1 MPADPAAERSAALT
15 GDLSAD
21 LYKQLDVTPVI
32 NAMGHVTLLGGS
44 ILSPHVQA
52 AMDAANRLYVSME
65 ELQDKAGRAI
75 ANMLGAEAATVTS
88 GAYAALAQGA
98 AGIMTGDDPAKI
110 ARLPDS
116 TGMKNEFLIQA
127 NHRYHYDRVIS
138 TVGGKLVE
146 VGDSQGTT
154 ASQMAAAIGPNT
166 AGILHYARGERM
178 DGGLTLVETVAVAQ
192 AAGVQV
198 LVDAAGEIYPLE
210 RMLWLPR
217 SGAGLIAFGAKYLSS
232 PNSTGILCGS
242 SEMVRAARLNG
253 FLSYET
259 LDNHSVGRGY
269 KLDRQEIVAVTAALQ
284 EWLTIDHEER
294 LQVQATRIGQV
305 TQALSALPHVQTRNL
320 FEEEGG
326 PWMRLHVSF
335 DAGVVGK
342 PAPDV
347 VKSLRGG
354 NPSIW
359 VRPDPDGFIVE
370 VHTLREG
377 ETEFLASALVDALQ
391 GQG

>member
-1 MPADPAAERSAALT
+1 MPANLSA
-15 GDLSAD
+15 DLSAD
-21 LYKQLDVTPVI
+21 LYTELGITPVI

-52 AMDAANRLYVSME
+52 AMDAANRNYVSME
-65 ELQDKAGRAI
+65 ELQEKAGRAI
-75 ANMLGAEAATVTS
+75 ANLLGAEAASVTS
-88 GAYAALAQGA
+88 GAYAALVQGA
-98 AGIMTGDDPAKI
+98 AGMMTGHDPAKI
-110 ARLPDS
+110 AQLPDT

-166 AGILHYARGERM
+166 AGILHYARGERLG
-178 DGGLTLVETVAVAQ
+178 GGLSLVEIVPIAQ
-192 AAGVQV
+192 AAGIPV

-242 SEMVRAARLNG
+242 RELVHAARLNG

-284 EWLTIDHEER
+284 EWLTLDHEER
-294 LQVQATRIGQV
+294 LQEQANRIGKV
-305 TQALSALPHVQTRNL
+305 VQALSGLPHVRTTNL

-326 PWMRLHVSF
+326 PWMRLRVEF
-335 DAGVVGK
+335 DAAVTGK
-342 PAPDV
+342 AAPDV
-347 VKSLRGG
+347 IKTLRSG

-377 ETEFLASALVDALQ
+377 ETEVLADALAAVLA
-391 GQG
+391 GVK

>member
-1 MPADPAAERSAALT
+1 MPSE
-15 GDLSAD
+15 LSED
-21 LYKQLDVTPVI
+21 LYTQLGVTPVI

-52 AMDAANRLYVSME
+52 AMDAANRSYVAME

-75 ANMLGAEAATVTS
+75 ANMLGAEAAVVTS

-110 ARLPDS
+110 ARLPDT

-127 NHRYHYDRVIS
+127 RHRYHYDRVIS

-146 VGDSQGTT
+146 VGDAEGTS
-154 ASQMAAAIGPNT
+154 AGQMAAAIGPNT
-166 AGILHYARGERM
+166 AGILHFARGERTG
-178 DGGLTLVETVAVAQ
+178 GGLALTEIVPIAQ
-192 AAGVQV
+192 AAGIPV

-232 PNSTGILCGS
+232 PNSTGILCGRS
-242 SEMVRAARLNG
+242 DLVQAARLNG

-259 LDNHSVGRGY
+259 LDNHSIGRGY
-269 KLDRQEIVAVTAALQ
+269 KLDRQEIVAVAAALQ
-284 EWLTIDHEER
+284 EWLALDHEER
-294 LQVQATRIGQV
+294 LQVQASRIGQV
-305 TQALSALPHVQTRNL
+305 VQALSSLPHVQTKNL
-320 FEEEGG
+320 FDEEGG
-326 PWMRLHVSF
+326 PWMRLQVAF
-335 DAGVVGK
+335 DPAVAGK
-342 PAPDV
+342 SATDV
-347 VKSLRGG
+347 VKSLRSG

-359 VRPDPDGFIVE
+359 VRPDPNGFVVE
-370 VHTLREG
+370 VHTLRAG
-377 ETEFLASALVDALQ
+377 ETELLAAALVTALQ
-391 GQG
+391 GQK